1 MNVNEAIAGL
11 QIVGR
16 QMIEDDLV
24 WGNAGN
30 ISMRI
35 GPERFLITASGSSL
49 GSLEKDDLIECSLSG
64 EPVNLHGRKPSKEV
78 SMHAAVYRRRPD
90 VGTVLHAHPFYGLI
104 MACSKDDVPR
114 NWFVENM
121 YYQERVARVSYFHP
135 GSTALATAVEEKI
148 TLANLLIMENHGI
161 LACDVN
167 SKEAYLALHSLEIV
181 SKMYVTSNAAG
192 ISIPGLSE
200 ELVREFLEESN
211 YKPRREW
218 PSS

>member
-1 MNVNEAIAGL
+1 MNVNEAIACL
-11 QIVGR
+11 QNVGK
-16 QMIEDDLV
+16 QMLTDDLA

-30 ISMRI
+30 ISLRL

-49 GSLEKDDLIECSLSG
+49 GALEGDDIVECSLSG
-64 EPVNLHGRKPSKEV
+64 DPVNLHGRKPSKEV
-78 SMHAAVYRRRPD
+78 SMHAAVYRMRPD

-104 MACSKDDVPR
+104 MACSKDDVPQ
-114 NWFVENM
+114 NLFVENM
-121 YYQERVARVSYFHP
+121 YYQERIARIGYFHP
-135 GSTALATAVEEKI
+135 GSTALAAAVEDKI

-167 SKEAYLALHSLEIV
+167 AREAYLSLHSLEIAC
-181 SKMYVTSNAAG
+181 KMYVTCKAAG

-200 ELVREFLEESN
+200 ELVRVFLEESN

-218 PSS
+218 PSL